1 MSVNESW
8 WRLRHAGLAL
18 IVALVPTLVPT
29 LAAGQSLAPGP
40 SREEDNRTERTQESL
55 TAQGSW
61 AGTVRTPAS
70 EPAPAPQTRVTSAPK
85 MARKRV
91 RTRSSQTRTQ
101 IAQRPLNFSEIRR
114 ALFSGF

>member
-1 MSVNESW
+1 MSEIG
-8 WRLRHAGLAL
+8 LRGRRCRWVGFALAL
-18 IVALVPTLVPT
+18 ALVPG
-29 LAAGQSLAPGP
+29 LAASEPAGP
-40 SREEDNRTERTQESL
+40 LTSREEDNRTERTQESL

-85 MARKRV
+85 TARKRV